1 MTDPFLQALKERPL
15 LADGA
20 MGTVL
25 YAKGASAEASF
36 EQMNLTRSDIVQ
48 QVHIEYINAGAEVIE
63 TNSFSGNR
71 LRLANY
77 GLAGA
82 PGACGRR
89 IKDCKSSFTVQSLED
104 RR

>member
-15 LADGA
+15 LVDGA

-36 EQMNLTRSDIVQ
+36 EQMNLTQPDVVQ
-48 QVHIEYINAGAEVIE
+48 QVHIDYINAGAEVIE

-77 GLAGA
+77 GLENQVWKINVAA
-82 PGACGRR
+82 AKIARNAR
-89 IKDCKSSFTVQSLED
+89 EIA
-104 RR
+104 